1 MPTYIASTITSLLT
15 AFNGWFLMAIATLP
29 LFFVAGLPGL
39 HGTLTAKSALRYRRQ
54 ANSGKRC
61 QNIELACS
69 GVLVLAGFIMV
80 VSVVFQMPSFIIF
93 FFGGLLAAIA
103 TLPLIITGLLKV
115 ITAVRQKRGIWQN
128 LLKVVLN
135 VLALLIYVVLAA
147 WMSMLFIFWL
157 TGEPYMGN

>member
-1 MPTYIASTITSLLT
+1 MPTYIAFSITSLLT

-29 LFFVAGLPGL
+29 LIFVAGLPGL
-39 HGTLTAKSALRYRRQ
+39 HGVLIAKSALRSRRQ
-54 ANSGKRC
+54 TNSRKRC
-61 QNIELACS
+61 QNVELVCS
-69 GVLVLAGFIMV
+69 SGLILAGLIMV
-80 VSVVFQMPSFIIF
+80 VSVVFQMPSFIVF

-103 TLPLIITGLLKV
+103 TLPLILTGLIKV

-128 LLKVVLN
+128 LLKVALN
-135 VLALLIYVVLAA
+135 VLALLIYLVLAA

>member
-1 MPTYIASTITSLLT
+1 MPTYIAFSVTSILT

-39 HGTLTAKSALRYRRQ
+39 HGILTAKSVLRSRRQ
-54 ANSGKRC
+54 THSRQRFQKV
-61 QNIELACS
+61 ELACS
-69 GVLVLAGFIMV
+69 GLLVLAGFVML
-80 VSVVFQMPSFIIF
+80 VSVVFQVPSFIVF

-115 ITAVRQKRGIWQN
+115 ITAVRQKRDIWQN

-135 VLALLIYVVLAA
+135 VLALLIYLVLAA